1 MKPDLTTFIR
11 TVFAA
16 FLFAFSCSAQA
27 EEPDEVYLAANTDFE
42 SGNFE
47 QAKLKF
53 EGLVEKGLISS
64 ELYYNLGTTQYHL
77 GNEGEAMLWM
87 RRAMLA
93 EPDMPDARQNVEF
106 LRTRL
111 GFLEFDD
118 NALNKA
124 LRNSPHGTGRWIGT
138 LCLWTGLICL
148 SGAFF
153 SERFKP
159 NRSTLI
165 TVGVILA
172 MFSIV
177 GFQLQRYL
185 DRNVDSR
192 NFSTVVAP
200 NAAALTA
207 PSPEAKAVI
216 ALPPGSEV
224 RVLQTSGQWCYAD
237 IPGDLRG
244 WIKSSQL
251 KANWP
256 VTPLDS

>member
-1 MKPDLTTFIR
+1 MKRHLQTFIR
-11 TVFAA
+11 IVLAA
-16 FLFAFSCSAQA
+16 ALLAVTCSAQA
-27 EEPDEVYLAANTDFE
+27 QEPEEVYLVANTDFE
-42 SGNFE
+42 SGNYK

-64 ELYYNLGTTQYHL
+64 ELYYNLGITQYHL

-111 GFLEFDD
+111 GFLEFDN
-118 NALNKA
+118 NALDQLVRKT
-124 LRNSPHGTGRWIGT
+124 PQGIGRWIGT
-138 LCLWTGLICL
+138 LCLWTGLIYI
-148 SGAFF
+148 SGALF
-153 SERFKP
+153 SERFKAR
-159 NRSTLI
+159 RSTLI
-165 TVGVILA
+165 TIGVILA

-185 DRNVDSR
+185 DRSADIR

-207 PSPEAKAVI
+207 PSPEARAVI

-224 RVLQTSGQWCYAD
+224 RVLQTSGQWCYAE

-256 VTPLDS
+256 VTLLDS